1 MYSDAEF
8 DVDSDFAIKRGLN
21 PRVYWFMDS
30 QSQKDHQNTTNE
42 EKG

>member
-8 DVDSDFAIKRGLN
+8 DADSDFAIKRGLN
-21 PRVYWFMDS
+21 PWSDWVMDS
-30 QSQKDHQNTTNE
+30 QSQKAYVKRMEE